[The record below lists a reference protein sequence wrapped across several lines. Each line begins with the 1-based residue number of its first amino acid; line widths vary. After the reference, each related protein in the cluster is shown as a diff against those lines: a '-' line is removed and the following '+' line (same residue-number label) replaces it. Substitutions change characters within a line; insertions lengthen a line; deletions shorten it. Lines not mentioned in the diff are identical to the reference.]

1 MIDGPDSP
9 FVGAVLPSPNFG
21 DRKGAARPDMLLL
34 HYTGMITAKA
44 ALDWLIAP
52 ESSVSCHYF
61 VDEDGSVT
69 QLVAEADR
77 AWHAGVSSWAG
88 ESDINS
94 CSIGIEIVNPGHD
107 FGYPAFPDAQIAAV
121 IALCRDIL
129 ARTGIVAERVLGHS
143 DVAPGRKA
151 DPGEKFPWN
160 RLAAEGIGLFVPPV
174 PFGAGEGLALGDSGK
189 AVAVLKRRLAD
200 FGYGIGDDDS
210 YDDETAAVV
219 TAFQRH
225 FRPGRVDGIADAS
238 TLQTLARLEALK
250 RGETPAV

>member
-9 FVGAVLPSPNFG
+9 LVGALLPSPNFG
-21 DRKGAARPDMLLL
+21 PRLGVGRPDMLLL

-44 ALDWLIAP
+44 ALDWLVAP

-77 AWHAGVSSWAG
+77 AWHAGVSFWAG

-94 CSIGIEIVNPGHD
+94 CSIGIEIVNRGHD
-107 FGYPAFPDAQIAAV
+107 FDYPAFPERQIAAV
-121 IALCRDIL
+121 IALCGDIL

-151 DPGEKFPWN
+151 DPGEKFPWD
-160 RLAAEGIGLFVPPV
+160 RLAADGIGLYVPPV
-174 PFGAGEGLALGDSGK
+174 PLSDGEARVPGQSGRE
-189 AVAVLKRRLAD
+189 VADLKRRLAG
-200 FGYGIGDDDS
+200 FGYGIGDNDR
-210 YDDETAAVV
+210 YDEETAAVV

-225 FRPGRVDGIADAS
+225 FRPARVDGIADAS
-238 TLQTLARLEALK
+238 TLATLARLEALR
-250 RGETPAV
+250 RGETPLV